1 MHFLIIDTKPSGSH
15 MMDKAD
21 STFSTTYQKVLND
34 YNLDDAFLERLKT
47 EKCIH
52 ISGITTKHD
61 DEVIS
66 RTFILVKA

>member
-21 STFSTTYQKVLND
+21 STFSTTYQKVLKD
-34 YNLDDAFLERLKT
+34 YNINEEFLERLKS

-52 ISGITTKHD
+52 ISGIKSHD
-61 DEVIS
+61 EIIS
-66 RTFILVKA
+66 RTFILVKE

>member
-21 STFSTTYQKVLND
+21 STFNTTYQKVIKD
-34 YNLDDAFLERLKT
+34 YNISDEFLERLKD

-52 ISGITTKHD
+52 ISGIKSY
-61 DEVIS
+61 DEIIS
-66 RTFILVKA
+66 RTFILVKE